1 MEANENKQTRK
12 EMFIRKTRQ
21 DKTEQENN
29 KQKMKRKQCKDR
41 ERERERE
48 REEKRREE
56 KRIFSLKNR
65 KTE

>member
-41 ERERERE
+41 ERYTFLE
-48 REEKRREE
+48 
-56 KRIFSLKNR
+56 LLLHCM
-65 KTE
+65 